1 VSFCPECNAAI
12 AMTATSCTACG
23 YSFPPPES
31 AAEPSD
37 WEYSTFAELSLMVG
51 AFCTIIASLV
61 LAYKSLGEFFARQ
74 VQNGMLSFLQAIV
87 SVALCVVFLRVR
99 K

>member
-1 VSFCPECNAAI
+1 
-12 AMTATSCTACG
+12 MTATSCTACG

-31 AAEPSD
+31 AKEPTK

-51 AFCTIIASLV
+51 AFCTIIAAIV
-61 LAYKSLGEFFARQ
+61 LAIKSLDQFFFRQ
-74 VQNGMLSFLQAIV
+74 FQNGMLSLLQAIV